1 MLAVDLGGGRG
12 RRWRRPERFYD
23 LLVPL
28 ARLIVWLLANL
39 RVVGA
44 ERVPARGGVLLA
56 ANHVSFLTRSSLRSP
71 WYDCGRRKVRF
82 PPSPTCSI
90 TRWLAGSC
98 VARG

>member
-1 MLAVDLGGGRG
+1 MGVDVAGADPSASTISWC
-12 RRWRRPERFYD
+12 RW
-23 LLVPL
+23 
-28 ARLIVWLLANL
+28 ARLFVWLLTNL